1 VYVNEVSDGY
11 FSAMGTTLLLGR
23 EFAAQDGPDST
34 RVAVIND
41 ALARRYFNNQNP
53 IGQRVR
59 LGPQSGLEIVGV
71 VENAKYVSLREDDHP
86 TAYVHALQRR
96 DRGALT
102 LSVKTAADPTSMGPV
117 IQSEVQA
124 VATTVP
130 ITQASAL
137 STQIDRSLVKERLMT
152 RVLGCFAGLAL
163 LLALVGLYGVLG
175 YAVTRRTHEI
185 GVRFALGATRGAV
198 LWSVLSES
206 SKLIAMGVAIGVP
219 AALALTRLFASLLF
233 GVTPTDPWV
242 LAGVVLSLFLVG
254 MAAASLPAWRASRVD
269 PLVALR
275 YE

>member
-1 VYVNEVSDGY
+1 
-11 FSAMGTTLLLGR
+11 MGTALLLGR
-23 EFAAQDGPDST
+23 EFTHQDGPDST

-59 LGPQSGLEIVGV
+59 LGPQEGLEIVGV

-86 TAYVHALQRR
+86 TAYVHVLQGRG
-96 DRGALT
+96 RGALT
-102 LSVKTAADPTSMGPV
+102 LSVKTAADPISIGPV
-117 IQSEVQA
+117 IQNEVRA
-124 VATTVP
+124 VATAVP
-130 ITQASAL
+130 LTQASAL

-152 RVLGCFAGLAL
+152 RVLGFFAGLAL
-163 LLALVGLYGVLG
+163 LLALIGLYGVLG

-185 GVRFALGATRGAV
+185 GIRLALGATRGAV

-206 SKLIAMGVAIGVP
+206 SKLVAMGVVIGVP
-219 AALALTRLFASLLF
+219 AALALTRLFASLLY
-233 GVTPTDPWV
+233 GVKPTDPWV